1 MSAQSSTPTRTT
13 IQVNY
18 ADPAGVGNVVT
29 GTESLTSISQF
40 NFLQPNVIL
49 DGNATTLPASA
60 GDGLLS
66 IQRLNGLTTQLA
78 TLIGLQPTNT
88 VANKGG
94 VFPKGVNSGQLQ
106 FILEETVALAAG
118 INIRWTFARPL
129 I

>member
-1 MSAQSSTPTRTT
+1 MSFQSSTPTRTT

-49 DGNATTLPASA
+49 DGNATTLPASD

-78 TLIGLQPTNT
+78 TLISLQPTNT

-94 VFPKGVNSGQLQ
+94 LFPKGMNNGQFQ
-106 FILEETVALAAG
+106 FILEETVALAVG

>member
-1 MSAQSSTPTRTT
+1 MSFINTPTRTT
-13 IQVNY
+13 IQINY

-40 NFLQPNVIL
+40 DFARPNVIL

-118 INIRWTFARPL
+118 INIRWTFANPL
-129 I
+129 L

>member
-1 MSAQSSTPTRTT
+1 MSLAPNVPTRTT
-13 IQVNY
+13 IQINY

-40 NFLQPNVIL
+40 NFLRPNIIL

-66 IQRLNGLTTQLA
+66 TQRLNGLTTQLA

-88 VANKGG
+88 VQNKGG
-94 VFPKGVNSGQLQ
+94 VFPKGLNAGQLQ

-118 INIRWTFARPL
+118 INIRWTFAGPVV
-129 I
+129 

>member
-1 MSAQSSTPTRTT
+1 MSMTPTRTT
-13 IQVNY
+13 IQVDY

-29 GTESLTSISQF
+29 GSESLTSITQF
-40 NFLQPNVIL
+40 NFLRPNVIL
-49 DGNATTLPASA
+49 DGNATTLPAAA

-66 IQRLNGLTTQLA
+66 IQRLNGLTTQIA

-88 VANKGG
+88 VVNKGG

-118 INIRWTFARPL
+118 INIRWTFAAP
-129 I
+129 II

>member
-1 MSAQSSTPTRTT
+1 MSFINTPTRTT
-13 IQVNY
+13 IQIDY

-29 GTESLTSISQF
+29 GSESLTSISQF
-40 NFLQPNVIL
+40 DFKNPNVIL

-106 FILEETVALAAG
+106 FILEETVALALG

-129 I
+129 Q

>member
-1 MSAQSSTPTRTT
+1 MSFQQVPTRTT
-13 IQVNY
+13 IQINY

-40 NFLQPNVIL
+40 DFAAPNVIL
-49 DGNATTLPASA
+49 DGVTTTTPASA

-66 IQRLNGLTTQLA
+66 IQRLNGLTTQLS
-78 TLIGLQPTNT
+78 TLINLVATNT
-88 VANKGG
+88 ALNKG

-118 INIRWTFARPL
+118 INVRWTFARPL
-129 I
+129 L

>member
-1 MSAQSSTPTRTT
+1 MSMTPTRTT

-40 NFLQPNVIL
+40 NFLQPNIIL
-49 DGNATTLPASA
+49 DGNATTLPAAA

-66 IQRLNGLTTQLA
+66 IQRLNGLTTQIA

-94 VFPKGVNSGQLQ
+94 VFPKGVNNGQLQ

>member
-1 MSAQSSTPTRTT
+1 MSFVNTPTRTT
-13 IQVNY
+13 IQINY

-40 NFLQPNVIL
+40 DFARPNVIL
-49 DGNATTLPASA
+49 DGNATTLPAAA

-66 IQRLNGLTTQLA
+66 IQRLSGLTTQLA

-106 FILEETVALAAG
+106 FILEETVILAAG
-118 INIRWTFARPL
+118 INIRWTFANPL
-129 I
+129 L

>member
-1 MSAQSSTPTRTT
+1 MSMTPTRTT

-40 NFLQPNVIL
+40 NFLRPNVIL
-49 DGNATTLPASA
+49 DGNATTLPASS

-66 IQRLNGLTTQLA
+66 IQRLNGLTTQVA

-94 VFPKGVNSGQLQ
+94 VFPKGVNQGQLQ

-118 INIRWTFARPL
+118 INIRWTFAQPL

>member
-1 MSAQSSTPTRTT
+1 MSFQNVPTRTT
-13 IQVNY
+13 IQINY

-29 GTESLTSISQF
+29 GSESLTSISQF
-40 NFLQPNVIL
+40 NFLRPNVIV
-49 DGNATTLPASA
+49 DGNATTLPAAA

-66 IQRLNGLTTQLA
+66 IQRLNGLTTQIA

-94 VFPKGVNSGQLQ
+94 VFPKGVNNGQLQ

-118 INIRWTFARPL
+118 INIRWTFAQPL

>member
-1 MSAQSSTPTRTT
+1 MSFQSVPTRTT

-40 NFLQPNVIL
+40 NFLRSNVIL
-49 DGNATTLPASA
+49 DGNATTLPASD

-66 IQRLNGLTTQLA
+66 IQRLNGLTTQVA

-94 VFPKGVNSGQLQ
+94 VFPKGVNNGQLQ

-118 INIRWTFARPL
+118 INIRWTFAQPL

>member
-1 MSAQSSTPTRTT
+1 MSFVNTPTRTT
-13 IQVNY
+13 IQINY

-29 GTESLTSISQF
+29 GTESLTAISQF
-40 NFLQPNVIL
+40 DFARPNVIL
-49 DGNATTLPASA
+49 DGNATTLPAAA

-106 FILEETVALAAG
+106 FILEETVIMALG
-118 INIRWTFARPL
+118 INIRWTFANPL
-129 I
+129 L

>member
-1 MSAQSSTPTRTT
+1 MSFQSSTPTRTT

-29 GTESLTSISQF
+29 GTESLTAISQF

-49 DGNATTLPASA
+49 DGNATTLPAAA

-118 INIRWTFARPL
+118 INVRWTFARPL

>member
-1 MSAQSSTPTRTT
+1 MSAINTPTRTT
-13 IQVNY
+13 IQINY

-29 GTESLTSISQF
+29 GTESLTAISQF
-40 NFLQPNVIL
+40 NFLRANMIL
-49 DGNATTLPASA
+49 DGNATTLPAAA

-88 VANKGG
+88 VQNKGG

-118 INIRWTFARPL
+118 INIRWTFAQPL

>member
-1 MSAQSSTPTRTT
+1 MSMTPTRTT
-13 IQVNY
+13 IQINY

-40 NFLQPNVIL
+40 NFLRPNMLL
-49 DGNATTLPASA
+49 DGVFTVAPAST

-78 TLIGLQPTNT
+78 TLLNLNPTNT
-88 VANKGG
+88 ALNKGG
-94 VFPKGVNSGQLQ
+94 LFPKGINSGQLQ
-106 FILEETVALAAG
+106 FILEETVTLAGG
-118 INIRWTFARPL
+118 INIRWTFAQPL

>member
-1 MSAQSSTPTRTT
+1 MSVQSSTPTRTT
-13 IQVNY
+13 IQINY

-29 GTESLTSISQF
+29 GTESLTTISQF
-40 NFLQPNVIL
+40 NFLRPNVIL
-49 DGNATTLPASA
+49 DGNATTLPAAA

-66 IQRLNGLTTQLA
+66 IQRLNGLTTQIA

-106 FILEETVALAAG
+106 FILEETVALALG
-118 INIRWTFARPL
+118 INIRWTFAQPL

>member
-1 MSAQSSTPTRTT
+1 MSFINTPTRTT
-13 IQVNY
+13 IQINY

-40 NFLQPNVIL
+40 DFARPNVIL

-94 VFPKGVNSGQLQ
+94 VFPKGVNQGQLQ
-106 FILEETVALAAG
+106 FILEETVTLALG
-118 INIRWTFARPL
+118 INIRWTFANPL
-129 I
+129 L

>member
-1 MSAQSSTPTRTT
+1 MSFQSSTPTRTT
-13 IQVNY
+13 IQITY

-29 GTESLTSISQF
+29 GSESLTSISQF

-60 GDGLLS
+60 GDGLFS
-66 IQRLNGLTTQLA
+66 IQRLNGLTTQIA
-78 TLIGLQPTNT
+78 TIIGLQPTNT

-94 VFPKGVNSGQLQ
+94 IFPKGVNSGQLQ
-106 FILEETVALAAG
+106 FILEETVALALG
-118 INIRWTFARPL
+118 IAVRWTFARPL

>member
-1 MSAQSSTPTRTT
+1 MSFVNTPTRTT
-13 IQVNY
+13 IQINY

-40 NFLQPNVIL
+40 DFARPNVIL

-66 IQRLNGLTTQLA
+66 IQRLSGLTTQLA

-106 FILEETVALAAG
+106 FILEETVILAAG
-118 INIRWTFARPL
+118 INIRWTFANPL
-129 I
+129 L

>member
-1 MSAQSSTPTRTT
+1 MSVQSSTPTRTT

-40 NFLQPNVIL
+40 NFLRPNVIL
-49 DGNATTLPASA
+49 DGNATTLPAAA

-66 IQRLNGLTTQLA
+66 IQRLNGLTTQIA

-106 FILEETVALAAG
+106 FILEETVALALG
-118 INIRWTFARPL
+118 INIRWTFAQPL

>member
-1 MSAQSSTPTRTT
+1 MSMTPTRTT
-13 IQVNY
+13 IQVVY

-29 GTESLTSISQF
+29 GSESLTSISQF
-40 NFLQPNVIL
+40 NFLRSNVIL

-66 IQRLNGLTTQLA
+66 IQRLNGLTTQIA

-94 VFPKGVNSGQLQ
+94 VFPKGVNAGQLQ

-118 INIRWTFARPL
+118 ISIRWTFAGPL

>member
-1 MSAQSSTPTRTT
+1 MSFVNTPTRTT
-13 IQVNY
+13 IQINY

-40 NFLQPNVIL
+40 DFARPNVIL

-94 VFPKGVNSGQLQ
+94 VFPKGVNQGQLQ
-106 FILEETVALAAG
+106 FILEETVTLALG
-118 INIRWTFARPL
+118 INIRWTFANPL
-129 I
+129 L

>member
-1 MSAQSSTPTRTT
+1 MSMTPTRTT

-40 NFLQPNVIL
+40 NFLRPNVIL

-66 IQRLNGLTTQLA
+66 IQRLNGLTT
-78 TLIGLQPTNT
+78 P
-88 VANKGG
+88 
-94 VFPKGVNSGQLQ
+94 
-106 FILEETVALAAG
+106 LECRQWL
-118 INIRWTFARPL
+118 
-129 I
+129 

>member
-1 MSAQSSTPTRTT
+1 MSMTPTRTT

-29 GTESLTSISQF
+29 GTESLTAISQF

-49 DGNATTLPASA
+49 DGNATTLPAAA

>member
-1 MSAQSSTPTRTT
+1 MSFINTPTRTT
-13 IQVNY
+13 IQINY

-40 NFLQPNVIL
+40 DFARPNVIL

-106 FILEETVALAAG
+106 FILEETVTMALG
-118 INIRWTFARPL
+118 INIRWTFAQPL
-129 I
+129 L

>member
-1 MSAQSSTPTRTT
+1 MSAINTPTRTT

-40 NFLQPNVIL
+40 NFLRPNVIL
-49 DGNATTLPASA
+49 DGNATTLPAAA

-66 IQRLNGLTTQLA
+66 IQRLNGLTTQIA

-88 VANKGG
+88 VPNKGG

-106 FILEETVALAAG
+106 FILEETVTLALG
-118 INIRWTFARPL
+118 INIRWTFAQPL

>member
-1 MSAQSSTPTRTT
+1 MSFINTPTRTT
-13 IQVNY
+13 IQINY

-40 NFLQPNVIL
+40 DFDRPNVIL

-94 VFPKGVNSGQLQ
+94 VFPKGVNQGQLQ

-118 INIRWTFARPL
+118 INIRWTFANPL
-129 I
+129 L

>member
-1 MSAQSSTPTRTT
+1 MSFEQVPTRTT

-40 NFLQPNVIL
+40 NFLNPNVIV

-94 VFPKGVNSGQLQ
+94 VFPKGVNNGQLQ

-118 INIRWTFARPL
+118 INIRWTFARPV